1 MIVIAQ
7 VYWKC
12 IIKIY
17 IIQTMNKINFDLNL
31 LRVFDAMMAER
42 NVTRAAQRL
51 FLSQPATSH
60 ALARLRHEIGDPLF
74 IRTGREMVP
83 TAKAMALAPAVRTML
98 DQLVAVLDD
107 TPFDPRTSAAIFRI
121 ALVDVLEYL
130 LAPRFAYLI
139 QAEAPHIRFAIQSY
153 DSPSYQTQLATGG
166 IDIAIGLSEPTAPN
180 IHSEKLAV
188 LPPVGLVRK
197 NHPLTRGRPSIRDF
211 NQTARLTTDLRTN
224 RQDKSDTKDKSSTKD
239 PIYTTAHF
247 FAMPLLLANSDLL
260 LITSQVVADLLCAQ
274 YPLVAV
280 PLPTRHPPLEPH
292 IFWHQRTDN
301 DPAQKWMREKIIDA
315 VRGLANAPG

>member
-1 MIVIAQ
+1 
-7 VYWKC
+7 
-12 IIKIY
+12 
-17 IIQTMNKINFDLNL
+17 MNKLNFDLNL

-83 TAKAMALAPAVRTML
+83 TAKAVALAPAVRTML

-107 TPFDPRTSAAIFRI
+107 TPFDPRTSAATFRI

-130 LAPRFAYLI
+130 LAPQFAHLL
-139 QAEAPHIRFAIQSY
+139 QEEAPHIRFAIQSY
-153 DSPSYQTQLATGG
+153 DSASYQTQLATGG
-166 IDIAIGLSEPTAPN
+166 IDIAIGLPEPTAPN
-180 IHSEKLAV
+180 IHSNKLAV

-211 NQTARLTTDLRTN
+211 NQTPQLTTDSRVS
-224 RQDKSDTKDKSSTKD
+224 RQGKPDAKDQSSAD

-247 FAMPLLLANSDLL
+247 FAVPLLLVNSDLL
-260 LITSQVVADLLCAQ
+260 LATSQVVANLLCAQ
-274 YPLVAV
+274 YPLVTV

-315 VRGLANAPG
+315 VRGLANAPN